1 MAGKGQ
7 DLKFEIINQI
17 GIVSTS
23 ASGWNVELNR
33 VSWNGNEPKYDLRS
47 WSPNHTKMGRGI
59 TLTEKELIA
68 LATLLNKEVEFIKED
83 CPDLNHKMTV
93 SVEVNYG

>member
-1 MAGKGQ
+1 MAGKSQ
-7 DLKFEIINQI
+7 ELKFEIINQI
-17 GIVSTS
+17 GVISTS

-68 LATLLNKEVEFIKED
+68 LAALLDKEIEFIKED
-83 CPDLNHKMTV
+83 
-93 SVEVNYG
+93 